1 MSIDRRGQAGRLL
14 PHFVDQ
20 AEAQPT
26 CCALEQTRQRGATL
40 VALPLLADA
49 GVSGPAA
56 VVSLG
61 WPGGRSACCVCSRFA
76 YAARGGGRAP
86 RVAWLGAVASVR
98 RGSGG
103 WFWEWALSAA
113 RRPWAADNDRAG
125 GAERGICWFRQDSRV
140 VSVRRDRSRG
150 AAEPIYKNR
159 RVRGYRRALDT
170 FGFTARVLADAAA
183 TGWSPLERSIG
194 CETRELGRGGRSG
207 GRNAVQRTRA
217 PLRRRRSG
225 RRGPVRGVIRPS
237 RAPLARGSR
246 R

>member
-1 MSIDRRGQAGRLL
+1 VERRSSRSRSWRMQGCPALRLWSRWDGQGAGPR
-14 PHFVDQ
+14 
-20 AEAQPT
+20 A
-26 CCALEQTRQRGATL
+26 
-40 VALPLLADA
+40 
-49 GVSGPAA
+49 VSAA
-56 VVSLG
+56 VSLTPRVAVDG
-61 WPGGRSACCVCSRFA
+61 LRGSRGLGPLRRFGGGVAVGSGNGPCRQPGGR
-76 YAARGGGRAP
+76 GLLTTTGLEAP
-86 RVAWLGAVASVR
+86 R
-98 RGSGG
+98 
-103 WFWEWALSAA
+103 
-113 RRPWAADNDRAG
+113 
-125 GAERGICWFRQDSRV
+125 RGICWFRQDSRV

-159 RVRGYRRALDT
+159 RVRGHRRALDT